1 MAKRIILIVV
11 IAIIVVVSVLQLR
24 NNKTKTEDRVYQFN
38 KETPIAV
45 QTITIRSENAN
56 ISNSFSGIFEA
67 DRETKLSAEVQGK
80 INKVLVDV
88 GNKVSRGQAL
98 VQLDNS
104 LLQLQLE
111 AVDVQIEGLEKDVK
125 RYTVLTDAEAI
136 QGVQLEKTELAL
148 KASKV
153 QKATIQEQINKTTIR
168 AAFDGIV
175 TAKLAEAG
183 GFAAPG
189 LPLLQISDL
198 SQMKFNISVPEKNL
212 SIFNEGMVCNIKA
225 DAFADTLFLGTL
237 KTINS
242 KANFGNTFS
251 VQFEVKNHR
260 KSKLMAG
267 MSGILN
273 ISESDGIRSII
284 IPSSAIVGTH
294 LNPKVYVV
302 VDGKAKLQE
311 IQVSQRFS
319 NKVVVSSG
327 VKEGD
332 IIVTNGFINVY
343 DGANIILK

>member
-1 MAKRIILIVV
+1 MAKRIIIIVV

-45 QTITIRSENAN
+45 QTITLRSENAN

-80 INKVLVDV
+80 INQVLVDV
-88 GNKVSRGQAL
+88 GDKVSRGQAL

-148 KASKV
+148 KAAKV

-168 AAFDGIV
+168 APFDGIV

-189 LPLLQISDL
+189 LPLLQITDL

-212 SIFNEGMVCNIKA
+212 AIFKEDMVCNIKA
-225 DAFADTLFLGTL
+225 DAYSDTLFSGTL
-237 KTINS
+237 STINS

-251 VQFEVKNHR
+251 VQFEVKNNG

-273 ISESDGIRSII
+273 ISESDGVQSII

-319 NKVVVSSG
+319 NKVVVSAG
-327 VKEGD
+327 VKDGD
-332 IIVTNGFINVY
+332 VIVTNGFINVY
-343 DGANIILK
+343 DGVNVIFK